1 MRRTT
6 PGDLLAPFAILG
18 VTVYVL
24 LRFSYGSIPPV
35 SGVVPV
41 PLGALAVV
49 EFILAQRV
57 RAAVRHDPRARLMTA
72 IAIARCVALGKAS
85 SLVAAGVAGAA
96 VGLVLRVAPDAS
108 RGGAAS
114 SDTKVGVFLLIVAV
128 ALMAA
133 GLWLERAG
141 IDPNRDGGSR
151 NGNGSGR
158 PGV

>member
-24 LRFSYGSIPPV
+24 LRFSYSSIPPV
-35 SGVVPV
+35 SAVVPI

-49 EFILAQRV
+49 EFVLAQRV

-96 VGLVLRVAPDAS
+96 VGLLLRVAPDAS

-114 SDTKVGVFLLIVAV
+114 SDTRVAVFLLIVGV
-128 ALMAA
+128 ALVAA

-141 IDPNRDGGSR
+141 IDPNRDGTPHD
-151 NGNGSGR
+151 NGSSR
-158 PGV
+158 PAH